1 MRARR
6 VVQLRASA
14 DAAPPQAPV
23 ASADAG
29 ANGPSAAAK
38 VVLYASC
45 SFVSLVVLEHV
56 SRVLELKHTPLV
68 LLDGASVRARALF
81 TWLGAALAYA
91 SSFLERL
98 RLDEIVATVSDSG
111 VGTLKFVT
119 APVWFVYG
127 YTHQVFEYAAH
138 AWVTWLGSALLLGA
152 LAYAARAHLARAG
165 AWARA
170 HAVEIVGAAA
180 ACGVLYWAAWDVSLL
195 ELVAPRLRATL
206 RAL

>member
-1 MRARR
+1 MP
-6 VVQLRASA
+6 RASDA
-14 DAAPPQAPV
+14 DVSPRAPV
-23 ASADAG
+23 AGADAG

-38 VVLYASC
+38 VVLYAGC

-56 SRVLELKHTPLV
+56 ARVLELKHTPQV
-68 LLDGASVRARALF
+68 LLDGASVYARALF

-98 RLDEIVATVSDSG
+98 RLDDLLATVHD
-111 VGTLKFVT
+111 VGASTLKFAT

-127 YTHQVFEYAAH
+127 YTHQVFDHAAH
-138 AWVTWLGSALLLGA
+138 PWVTWLGSALLVGT
-152 LAYAARAHLARAG
+152 LAYAARARLARAG